1 MELIFEII
9 WVIVVEVFGKYVTD
23 SITKDAMVILKR
35 SKFMESFF
43 SVIGYIIFG
52 SIVGYV
58 SMLVF
63 PNFLLKNHSLQIA
76 NLVFIPIISALII
89 CFVGN
94 WRKKL
99 PLFKIEFEI
108 FISAYVF
115 AFAVSLIR
123 YCFLDVTK
131 PFW

>member
-1 MELIFEII
+1 
-9 WVIVVEVFGKYVTD
+9 
-23 SITKDAMVILKR
+23 
-35 SKFMESFF
+35 MESFF

-63 PNFLLKNHSLQIA
+63 PKFLLKNHSLQMA

-89 CFVGN
+89 CFVSN

-115 AFAVSLIR
+115 AFTVSFIR
-123 YCFLDVTK
+123 YCFLDITK